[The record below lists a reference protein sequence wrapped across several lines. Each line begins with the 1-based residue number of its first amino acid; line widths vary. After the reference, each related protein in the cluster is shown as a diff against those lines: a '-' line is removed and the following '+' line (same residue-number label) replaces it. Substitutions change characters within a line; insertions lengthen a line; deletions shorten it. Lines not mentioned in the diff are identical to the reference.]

1 MGLLWTPLPKGGLP
15 SNRVTG
21 ICCGYCGGVGC
32 RGQRCCRVGEL
43 DVADDVEG
51 ECGEASDG

>member
-15 SNRVTG
+15 SNKVPG
-21 ICCGYCGGVGC
+21 ICCGVGNGC
-32 RGQRCCRVGEL
+32 RGLRCCHVREL
-43 DVADDVEG
+43 DVADDMEG